1 MELYRLKSFLAIMR
15 EGNLTRAAERLNLSQ
30 SALSSQLRQ
39 LEEEL
44 GLSLFRRNPRGMEL
58 SDAAREL
65 VPLVEAVLDSAERLR
80 QRARTLRAGGGETLT
95 LGLNTDPGFLRV
107 GAINRRLAALHDG
120 LNVVFVTNP
129 TVRTAQALHHGQVD
143 LAFFYGIL
151 DDPAIHQARLAE
163 VRFCV
168 VIPAALLRKGS
179 PLGWEEVAG
188 LPWVWVEQASP
199 PYEAMRQQFEKRQ
212 LFPCQA
218 VQALDEYIVKE
229 LVAAGQGV
237 AVMRADEARPLLH
250 AGAAAIWEKGWLE
263 LPLSLGW
270 LARHDST
277 RRVRSAR
284 AAIEFL
290 WSRPGEPPDDHL
302 ARISY

>member
-1 MELYRLKSFLAIMR
+1 MHMMFFSRTGHLAVCLTWILVAASLWCVQPAVAQPSAGVIVMPFAVHAPAELAY
-15 EGNLTRAAERLNLSQ
+15 
-30 SALSSQLRQ
+30 LRD
-39 LEEEL
+39 E
-44 GLSLFRRNPRGMEL
+44 
-58 SDAAREL
+58 
-65 VPLVEAVLDSAERLR
+65 
-80 QRARTLRAGGGETLT
+80 
-95 LGLNTDPGFLRV
+95 
-107 GAINRRLAALHDG
+107 
-120 LNVVFVTNP
+120 
-129 TVRTAQALHHGQVD
+129 
-143 LAFFYGIL
+143 
-151 DDPAIHQARLAE
+151 
-163 VRFCV
+163 
-168 VIPAALLRKGS
+168 IP
-179 PLGWEEVAG
+179 
-188 LPWVWVEQASP
+188 
-199 PYEAMRQQFEKRQ
+199 EAMRQQFEKRQ

-284 AAIEFL
+284 SAIEFL